1 MSSELLRFSNP
12 SPSSP
17 YRYFHHTAWAHTR
30 KISFTS
36 GYLHSKTHFTK
47 LCFSHLCLQFNV
59 YYFITSIV
67 SLSKCWGRKIP
78 HRLTPEWENILPMQ
92 KKKTEKKKRAPHFH
106 LNVLLGDAATF
117 LLPSLLPFTPF
128 DIHSEFQLHQVS
140 ALRKFACLWMWRLE
154 KKKRV
159 GKRKRR
165 KKENG

>member
-1 MSSELLRFSNP
+1 MSSELLRFRTP
-12 SPSSP
+12 LLPL
-17 YRYFHHTAWAHTR
+17 HTVP
-30 KISFTS
+30 SFTL
-36 GYLHSKTHFTK
+36 GYLHSKTHFMK

-67 SLSKCWGRKIP
+67 SLSKCWGRKY
-78 HRLTPEWENILPMQ
+78 TPQVNTRVGKIFYPCG
-92 KKKTEKKKRAPHFH
+92 KKKKKASPHFH